1 MYGSSLER
9 SCAKLILVG
18 ETAVASVSR
27 EVLRGQLKIHQF
39 TIYREFSPYANFIT
53 ANFVTTVFQ
62 NHYCNLP
69 NAILC
74 AINFVTAFIN

>member
-27 EVLRGQLKIHQF
+27 EVLRGEQTNCNHAGFDI
-39 TIYREFSPYANFIT
+39 I
-53 ANFVTTVFQ
+53 FVLINERTLFCLIIIIPAE
-62 NHYCNLP
+62 YCQTNNIFCLS
-69 NAILC
+69 
-74 AINFVTAFIN
+74 